1 MRKSSEEN
9 NKIENELQIMRTVVV
24 QESDKMVM

>member
-9 NKIENELQIMRTVVV
+9 NKIENEIQIMRAVVV
-24 QESDKMVM
+24 QESDKMVI

>member
-24 QESDKMVM
+24 QESDKMVI